1 MTNLAEVEIN
11 NHPTHGTFTVKVP
24 DTFDTAQTKSYVN
37 TLDLDLILGVPNQ
50 DSTIGEHDVEALKR
64 FENSSGS
71 GKKDDKWFTI
81 ASLEGGTDTIGYG
94 SKLTN
99 EEAISGKMKI
109 GDELVNYTTGI
120 TEEQALARFG
130 QDVEWA
136 KSEIYKMAEW
146 IDWAQPELKKL
157 SEVETLF
164 LNHGPNALAKVIL
177 PEDSDGG
184 EAGGGDDPFGKRINF
199 S

>member
-1 MTNLAEVEIN
+1 MKTDNRYNKKDKTPVTDPNYWDCECEEKYIHHKSARKEC
-11 NHPTHGTFTVKVP
+11 TKCGTFHEDQP
-24 DTFDTAQTKSYVN
+24 DSRVDEIA
-37 TLDLDLILGVPNQ
+37 NQ
-50 DSTIGEHDVEALKR
+50 DNI
-64 FENSSGS
+64 
-71 GKKDDKWFTI
+71 
-81 ASLEGGTDTIGYG
+81 GTDTFEIKVKWKAVAPMLILALQDPTK
-94 SKLTN
+94 S
-99 EEAISGKMKI
+99 EE
-109 GDELVNYTTGI
+109 
-120 TEEQALARFG
+120 
-130 QDVEWA
+130 DVEWA